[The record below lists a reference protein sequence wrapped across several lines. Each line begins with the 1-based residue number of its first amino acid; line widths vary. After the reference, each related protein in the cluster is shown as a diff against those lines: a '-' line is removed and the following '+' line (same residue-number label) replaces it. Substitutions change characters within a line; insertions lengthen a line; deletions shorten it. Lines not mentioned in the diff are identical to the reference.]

1 MSLRTALLLVL
12 GVAAVSV
19 SAPIVRLA
27 DEPALAVAF
36 YRTAFASSIL
46 LLFAM
51 RRRRGELL
59 SLTRRDLLRLVGAGA
74 LLAVHFVTWF
84 TSLSLTS
91 VAASTVLVTLQVVF
105 VAAGAWLF
113 LGERVTLAGAGGIAI
128 ALAGSI
134 VISGGD
140 LGASTRAFLGDLL
153 ALAGAA
159 TAGGYL
165 LVGRALRKR
174 ISLLTYAG
182 VVYAS
187 CAVLLVP
194 AMLVQGTPFGGYGLA
209 DLGYFVALALGPQI
223 LGHTTFNYL
232 LAEVDAAIVAVAIMG
247 EPIGASL
254 LALALF
260 GEVPPATAIVGGAVI
275 LAGIYVAVIAQARF
289 GRLTEA
295 PVE

>member
-1 MSLRTALLLVL
+1 M
-12 GVAAVSV
+12 
-19 SAPIVRLA
+19 
-27 DEPALAVAF
+27 
-36 YRTAFASSIL
+36 
-46 LLFAM
+46 
-51 RRRRGELL
+51 
-59 SLTRRDLLRLVGAGA
+59 
-74 LLAVHFVTWF
+74 TWF

-113 LGERVTLAGAGGIAI
+113 LGERVSLPAAGGIAI

-140 LGASTRAFLGDLL
+140 FATSTRAFLGDLL

-165 LVGRALRKR
+165 LAGRALRKR

-182 VVYAS
+182 VVYAT
-187 CAVLLVP
+187 CALLLIP
-194 AMLVQGTPFGGYGLA
+194 AMLVAGTPFGGYELA
-209 DLGYFVALALGPQI
+209 DLGFFAALALGPQI

-232 LAEVDAAIVAVAIMG
+232 LADVDASVVAVAIMG

-260 GEVPPATAIVGGAVI
+260 GETPPATAIVGGAVI
-275 LAGIYVAVIAQARF
+275 LAGIYVAVTAQAGRAN
-289 GRLTEA
+289 GRLVEA